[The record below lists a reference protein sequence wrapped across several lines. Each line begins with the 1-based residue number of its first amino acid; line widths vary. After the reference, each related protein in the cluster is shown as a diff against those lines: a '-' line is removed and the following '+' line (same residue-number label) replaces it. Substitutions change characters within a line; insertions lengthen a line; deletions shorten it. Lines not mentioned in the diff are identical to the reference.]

1 MQETVTGKKLRSFG
15 FTVGGLFALIG
26 VWPAALHG
34 AAPRW
39 WSVAVALGFLLPALV
54 FPGALF
60 WPYKGWMAFGHTMG
74 WINTRI
80 LLGIVFYGVVTPL
93 GVARA
98 WLGKDPMGRRLR
110 PDLES
115 YRVPRGAR
123 SPWHLK
129 RQY

>member
-1 MQETVTGKKLRSFG
+1 MPEAITATKLRSFG
-15 FTVGGLFALIG
+15 LIVGGIFALIG
-26 VWPAALHG
+26 VWPAVLHG

-39 WSVAVALGFLLPALV
+39 WAVAAALFFLLPAPV
-54 FPGALF
+54 FPSALF
-60 WPYKGWMAFGHTMG
+60 WPYRAWMAFGHVMG

-93 GVARA
+93 AIVRA

-115 YRVPRGAR
+115 YRVPRASR
-123 SPWHLK
+123 SPWHMK
-129 RQY
+129 QQY

>member
-1 MQETVTGKKLRSFG
+1 MRETITIKKLRSFG
-15 FTVGGLFALIG
+15 LIVGGVFALIG

-39 WSVAVALGFLLPALV
+39 WIVAVAMGFLLPAV
-54 FPGALF
+54 IFPGALF
-60 WPYKGWMAFGHTMG
+60 WPYKGWMAFGQTMG

-80 LLGIVFYGVVTPL
+80 LLGIVFYAVVTPL
-93 GVARA
+93 GIVRA

-115 YRVPRGAR
+115 YRVPRSAR
-123 SPWHLK
+123 SAWHLK